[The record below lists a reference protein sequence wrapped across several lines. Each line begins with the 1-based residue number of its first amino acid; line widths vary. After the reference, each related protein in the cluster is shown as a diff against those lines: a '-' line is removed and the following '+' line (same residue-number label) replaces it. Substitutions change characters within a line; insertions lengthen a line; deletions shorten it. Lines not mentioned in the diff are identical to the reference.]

1 MLVVVAAS
9 LSITLLMSAIFNDR
23 HRAGFFALVVVLFL
37 LSSDERLALA
47 LLAIGALLLV
57 EGVARRGRPL
67 MGAGTVTK
75 VMTGIAL
82 IVAIA
87 VGLKLN
93 ETGAITTAAADLTSP
108 TLPALGP
115 AKAGSPDIYLF
126 LLDAYPGDRAAVKS
140 STFDANAFPA
150 DLESRGFGVVRDAH
164 SNYLLTPLT
173 LASMLSM
180 RHLSDIPDLD
190 PPYGPTRTDFLHLR
204 AVFTHA
210 EVLEILRATGYE
222 VVVIDGGYAHAQLR
236 TVDRFIEAP
245 EPVELERAL
254 MRNTRID
261 DLVDGVAPGTT
272 ADIERDRIEWSF
284 TTVTETARETRDRPR
299 FVFVHVSAPH
309 APWVFEADGSPR
321 DPKVVSLVG
330 EPYLTEDEEFAAS
343 FAEATHIS
351 HLTVDTID
359 SIRAASTI
367 DPVMIVMSDH
377 GPGPG
382 FSTVAPF
389 TSDLEVRASN
399 FMAVLSPGHPDLLA
413 ERPSPVNLFGT
424 LFEAYL
430 GRPQQRVPD
439 SIWAWP
445 DGGSY
450 LDAVKVPPI
459 AGWPE

>member
-1 MLVVVAAS
+1 VVVAAT
-9 LSITLLMSAIFNDR
+9 LAITLLAAAIFNDR
-23 HRAGFFALVVVLFL
+23 HRAGFFVLVVVLFL
-37 LSSDERLALA
+37 LSSDERLAVA
-47 LLAIGALLLV
+47 LVAIGALLLV
-57 EGVARRGRPL
+57 EGIARRGRPL
-67 MGAGTVTK
+67 MGSGTVTK
-75 VMTGIAL
+75 VMTAIAV

-93 ETGAITTAAADLTSP
+93 ETGSIATAAADLASP
-108 TLPALGP
+108 ALPALGQ

-126 LLDAYPGDRAAVKS
+126 LLDAYPGDRAARRWP
-140 STFDANAFPA
+140 TFDADAFPQ
-150 DLESRGFGVVRDAH
+150 DLEARGFDVVRDAH

-180 RHLSDIPDLD
+180 RHLSDISDLD

-210 EVLEILRATGYE
+210 EVLDILRAAGYE
-222 VVVIDGGYAHAQLR
+222 TVVIDGGYAHAQLR
-236 TVDRFIEAP
+236 AVDRFIEAP
-245 EPVELERAL
+245 DPVELERAL

-261 DLVDGVAPGTT
+261 DLIDGIRPGTT
-272 ADIERDRIEWSF
+272 AEIERDRIRWSF
-284 TTVTETARETRDRPR
+284 TTVGETAREPRDRPR

-330 EPYLTEDEEFAAS
+330 EPYLTVDEEFEAS
-343 FAEATHIS
+343 FAASTHVAD
-351 HLTVDTID
+351 LTVSAID
-359 SIRAASTI
+359 SVRSASAVE
-367 DPVMIVMSDH
+367 PVVIVMSDH

-382 FSTVAPF
+382 FSTVAPL
-389 TSDLEVRASN
+389 TSDLEIRASN
-399 FMAVLSPGHPDLLA
+399 FMAVLAPGHPDLLA

-424 LFEAYL
+424 LFAAYF
-430 GRPQQRVPD
+430 GRPQQRVSD
-439 SIWAWP
+439 SIYAWP

-459 AGWPE
+459 DGWPE